1 LDGTCKIAEFH
12 VPQAGK
18 VTLHADL
25 ISARNT
31 ISKVRILEKEYG
43 VRVILAHDV
52 SWMREEEEEE
62 DGVLISLLD
71 EHMVS
76 ARERILHGGIP

>member
-25 ISARNT
+25 IVARNT

-52 SWMREEEEEE
+52 SWMREEEV
-62 DGVLISLLD
+62 DGVLTSLLD